1 MSEAT
6 NGGGA
11 SASTR
16 IEQRIEELRAELAAG
31 ERRLAELDA
40 ERAHVRDTMLRIEG
54 ALMALTELGGP
65 EAPSAGDAAP

>member
-1 MSEAT
+1 MSEGA
-6 NGGGA
+6 NGA
-11 SASTR
+11 EPTR

-54 ALMALTELGGP
+54 ALMALTELGQ
-65 EAPSAGDAAP
+65 PSD